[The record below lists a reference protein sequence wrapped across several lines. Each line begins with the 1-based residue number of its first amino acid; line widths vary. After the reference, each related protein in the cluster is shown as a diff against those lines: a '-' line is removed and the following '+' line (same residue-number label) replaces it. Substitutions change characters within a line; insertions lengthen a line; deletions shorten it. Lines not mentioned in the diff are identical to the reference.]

1 MAFGG
6 VHYFEKGDDAMRWK
20 QFLTPVQ
27 SFNTIEADAYMKR
40 SKADAYTLL
49 DVRQP
54 KEYESEHLPGAK
66 LIPLPD
72 LGQRLA
78 ELNAEIP
85 TIVYCAIGGRSR
97 IAAQMLASKGFKEIY
112 NLSGGIKA
120 WASKKAIG
128 KEELGLNV
136 FSGKE
141 SPEETLIIAYSLE
154 AGLREF
160 YLAMTEKI
168 DNDKTAALFE
178 KLSTIEVKHQDRL
191 FNEFNRLTGA
201 SMDQEEFEKK
211 MVAPRMEGGL
221 TTDEYLA
228 LYQPDLAIPLEV
240 ISLAMAIEA
249 QALDLYQ
256 RAADRAD
263 KDDTQ
268 NVLLRIADEERAHLA
283 QLGRLLETV

>member
-1 MAFGG
+1 
-6 VHYFEKGDDAMRWK
+6 MRWK
-20 QFLTPVQ
+20 QFFTPVQ
-27 SFNTIEADAYMKR
+27 SFNAVEAEVYMNR
-40 SKADAYTLL
+40 SNADTYTLL

-72 LGQRLA
+72 LGLRID
-78 ELNAEIP
+78 ELNAETP

-128 KEELGLNV
+128 KEDLGLDV
-136 FSGKE
+136 LSGKE
-141 SPEETLIIAYSLE
+141 SPEKTLIIAYSLE

-160 YLAMTEKI
+160 YLSMAEKI
-168 DNDKTAALFE
+168 ENDKTATLFE

-191 FNEFNRLTGA
+191 LNEYNRLAGV
-201 SMDQEEFEKK
+201 SMNRDEFEAKR
-211 MVAPRMEGGL
+211 VVPQMEGGL
-221 TTDEYLA
+221 TTDDYLA

-256 RAADRAD
+256 RAADRS
-263 KDDTQ
+263 DTEDTR
-268 NVLLRIADEERAHLA
+268 NALLRIADEERAHLA
-283 QLGRLLETV
+283 QLGRLLESV

>member
-1 MAFGG
+1 LVGYIFL
-6 VHYFEKGDDAMRWK
+6 EKGDDAMRWK

-27 SFNTIEADAYMKR
+27 SFNAIEADAYMKR
-40 SKADAYTLL
+40 SKADTYTLL

-72 LGQRLA
+72 LGQRID

-97 IAAQMLASKGFKEIY
+97 IAAQMLASKGFNEIY

-120 WASKKAIG
+120 WDSKKAIG

-168 DNDKTAALFE
+168 DADKTAALFE
-178 KLSTIEVKHQDRL
+178 KLSTIEAKHQDRL
-191 FNEFNRLTGA
+191 FNEYNRLAGT
-201 SMDQEEFEKK
+201 SMDREEFERKW
-211 MVAPRMEGGL
+211 VAPQMEGGL

-228 LYQPDLAIPLEV
+228 LYQPDLSIPLEV

-263 KDDTQ
+263 KEDTQ
-268 NVLLRIADEERAHLA
+268 NVLLGIADEERAHLA

>member
-1 MAFGG
+1 
-6 VHYFEKGDDAMRWK
+6 MRWK
-20 QFLTPVQ
+20 QFFTPVQ
-27 SFNTIEADAYMKR
+27 SFNAIEAEDYMKR
-40 SKADAYTLL
+40 SDADTYTLL

-54 KEYESEHLPGAK
+54 HEYESEHLPGAK

-72 LGQRLA
+72 LGQRIE
-78 ELNAEIP
+78 ELNARQP

-97 IAAQMLASKGFKEIY
+97 IAAQMLASKGFEDVY

-120 WASKKAIG
+120 WMSKKAVG
-128 KEELGLNV
+128 KEALGLNL

-141 SPEETLIIAYSLE
+141 SPEEALIVAYSLE

-160 YLAMTEKI
+160 YLRMAEEV
-168 DNDKTAALFE
+168 DNDRTVALFTN
-178 KLSTIEVKHQDRL
+178 LAVIEVKHQDRL
-191 FNEFNRLTGA
+191 LNEFNRLSGA
-201 SMDQEEFEKK
+201 SMDRDTFEKQK
-211 MVAPRMEGGL
+211 VAPQMEGGL

-228 LYQPDLAIPLEV
+228 LYQPDLTIPLEV

-263 KDDTQ
+263 AQKTQ
-268 NVLLRIADEERAHLA
+268 KALLRIADEERAHLA
-283 QLGRLLETV
+283 QLGRLLESV